1 MTVDQVILR
10 LIEKHEIPDQFA
22 LLKHLAKEGFDLTQ
36 STLSRHLKKLSVQ
49 KHKGRYQRVEPQR
62 LGLPP
67 FNPQEAPHNL
77 LVLTTTPGFAQAMA
91 ELLDQYQHPAIAG
104 TLAGDNTV
112 FIALADVKAMKTVQ
126 EEIREILNTP
136 R

>member
-10 LIEKHEIPDQFA
+10 LIEQHEVPDQFA
-22 LLKHLAKEGFDLTQ
+22 LLKRLAEEGFHLTQ

-49 KHKGRYQRVEPQR
+49 KREGRYQRVEPQR
-62 LGLPP
+62 LGMPAFTLK
-67 FNPQEAPHNL
+67 EAPPNL

-91 ELLDQYQHPAIAG
+91 ELLDQAQHDAIAG

-112 FIALADVKAMKTVQ
+112 FIALADSGAMKEVQ
-126 EEIREILNTP
+126 EEIREILSAG

>member
-22 LLKHLAKEGFDLTQ
+22 LLQHLAREGFDLTQ

-49 KHKGRYQRVEPQR
+49 KREGRYQRVEPQR
-62 LGLPP
+62 LGMPAFTLK
-67 FNPQEAPHNL
+67 EAPPNL
-77 LVLTTTPGFAQAMA
+77 LILATTPGFAQAMA
-91 ELLDQYQHPAIAG
+91 ELLDQHAPASIAG

-112 FIALADVKAMKTVQ
+112 FIALTDPRAMKTAQ
-126 EEIREILNTP
+126 EEIQEILKAG

>member
-10 LIEKHEIPDQFA
+10 LIEKHEIPDQSA
-22 LLKHLAKEGFDLTQ
+22 LLKHLAREGFDLTQ

-49 KHKGRYQRVEPQR
+49 KREGRYQRVEPQR
-62 LGLPP
+62 LGLPA
-67 FNPQEAPHNL
+67 FRLREAPPNL

-91 ELLDQYQHPAIAG
+91 EMLDQHQHPAIAG

-112 FIALADVKAMKTVQ
+112 FIALADGKAMGTVQ
-126 EEIREILNTP
+126 EEIREILQAA

>member
-22 LLKHLAKEGFDLTQ
+22 LLKYLAHEGFDLTQ

-49 KHKGRYQRVEPQR
+49 KREGRYQRVEPQR
-62 LGLPP
+62 LGMPAFTLK
-67 FNPQEAPHNL
+67 EAPPNL

-112 FIALADVKAMKTVQ
+112 FIALADAKAMKTVQ

>member
-22 LLKHLAKEGFDLTQ
+22 LLKHLAHEGFDLTQ

-49 KHKGRYQRVEPQR
+49 KREGRYQRVEPQR
-62 LGLPP
+62 LGMPAFTLK
-67 FNPQEAPHNL
+67 EAPPNL

-112 FIALADVKAMKTVQ
+112 FIALADMKAMKTVQ

>member
-1 MTVDQVILR
+1 MTVDHVILR
-10 LIEKHEIPDQFA
+10 LIEQHEVPDQFA
-22 LLKHLAKEGFDLTQ
+22 LLKRLEDEGFQLTQ

-49 KHKGRYQRVEPQR
+49 KREGRYQRVEPQR
-62 LGLPP
+62 LGMPAFTLK
-67 FNPQEAPHNL
+67 EAPPNL

-91 ELLDQYQHPAIAG
+91 ELLDQAQHEAIAG

-112 FIALADVKAMKTVQ
+112 FIALADGRAMREVQ
-126 EEIREILNTP
+126 EEIKEILKAG